1 MKVSS
6 QYMLAV
12 HTMLMTAHFADGSV
26 TSERVAESAHCNPVM
41 VRKAFAK
48 LRAANLIVTR
58 PGRGRTDLAR
68 PADEIT
74 LWDIYGAVMGTDA
87 EEMFRMY
94 DGSPDCPVGSNI
106 RGLLDGHFGRVV
118 NAIRSELSGVTLAD
132 LAAELEGS
140 RSAEQDGRREKVGMS
155 A

>member
-12 HTMLMTAHFADGSV
+12 HTMLMTAHFADGSI
-26 TSERVAESAHCNPVM
+26 TSERVAESARCNPVM

-94 DGSPDCPVGSNI
+94 DGAQDCPVGSSI
-106 RGLLDGHFGRVV
+106 RDLLGGHFERVV
-118 NAIRSELSGVTLAD
+118 DAIRTELSGVTLAD
-132 LAAELEGS
+132 LAAELE
-140 RSAEQDGRREKVGMS
+140 AGRDAGHVEAAAVMG
-155 A
+155 ATA